1 LKHILK
7 KTNVQV
13 NPYRSDDKLKYAI
26 DKLLTYDRPIAA
38 TTCLHYQLSNKREL
52 DWKQVIQALDNA
64 LGLNESLNQIDSYQI
79 TELIKAMQISKEINP
94 DDLFRVE
101 WMYLPLLDK
110 DNNAEPKLLE
120 NKLASEPAFFCE
132 LIRLA
137 FRSNKDIKK
146 KTEVSKEKKA
156 LAGNAYRLLDEWHT
170 PPGTDA
176 ENIFSEKLF
185 RQWINRVVE
194 SCKESG
200 HLDIALRQ
208 IGNVLIH
215 SPSDPGGLWINKVIA
230 EVINKKE
237 FEHMRIGYRL
247 GIFNS
252 RGAQWIDPTG
262 TPEKEL
268 AKKYRQQADD
278 IELIGYYR
286 FASTLRELADSYDR
300 EAKNI
305 VEEHQ
310 IEE

>member
-1 LKHILK
+1 
-7 KTNVQV
+7 
-13 NPYRSDDKLKYAI
+13 
-26 DKLLTYDRPIAA
+26 LLVYDRPIAA
-38 TTCLHYQLSNKREL
+38 ITCLHYQLSNKREL

-110 DNNAEPKLLE
+110 DNNAKPKLLE

-132 LIRLA
+132 IIRLA
-137 FRSNKDIKK
+137 FRSNKDIEK

-156 LAGNAYRLLDEWHT
+156 FAENAYRLLDECHT
-170 PPGTDA
+170 PPGTDS
-176 ENIFSEKLF
+176 EKIFSGKLF
-185 RQWINRVVE
+185 REWIDYVVE
-194 SCKESG
+194 SCKKSG
-200 HLDIALRQ
+200 HLDIALQQ
-208 IGNVLIH
+208 IGKLLIH
-215 SPSDPGGLWINKVIA
+215 SPSDPDGLWIN
-230 EVINKKE
+230 EVVAGILNKKE
-237 FEHMRIGYRL
+237 FENMRIGYST

-252 RGAQWIDPTG
+252 MGVHWIDPTG
-262 TPEKEL
+262 APEKEL

-278 IELIGYYR
+278 IELIGYHR
-286 FASTLRELADSYDR
+286 FASTLRELADYYDK

>member
-1 LKHILK
+1 
-7 KTNVQV
+7 
-13 NPYRSDDKLKYAI
+13 
-26 DKLLTYDRPIAA
+26 
-38 TTCLHYQLSNKREL
+38 
-52 DWKQVIQALDNA
+52 
-64 LGLNESLNQIDSYQI
+64 
-79 TELIKAMQISKEINP
+79 MQISKEINP

-132 LIRLA
+132 IIRLA
-137 FRSNKDIKK
+137 FRSNKDRKK
-146 KTEVSKEKKA
+146 KREVSKDKKA
-156 LAGNAYRLLDEWHT
+156 LAGNAYKLLDVWHT
-170 PPGTDA
+170 TPGTDTKK
-176 ENIFSEKLF
+176 IFSEKLF
-185 RQWINRVVE
+185 RQWINYVVE

-200 HLDIALRQ
+200 HLEIALQ
-208 IGNVLIH
+208 KIGNVLIY

-230 EVINKKE
+230 EFLNKKE

-247 GIFNS
+247 GILNS
-252 RGAQWIDPTG
+252 RGVHWIDPTG

-268 AKKYRQQADD
+268 AKKYRQREDD

-300 EAKNI
+300 EAERI